1 METTFKKWGKS
12 LVIRIP
18 GAYCRQSGMIEGS
31 KVAVSL
37 ENGAQIITP
46 VKGKYE
52 LEELL
57 LQVNDDNLHGEIH
70 YGEPKGREIW

>member
-1 METTFKKWGKS
+1 METTLKKWGNS
-12 LVIRIP
+12 LAIRIP
-18 GAYCRQSGMIEGS
+18 GAYCRQSGMVEGS
-31 KVAVSL
+31 KVTVSI
-37 ENGAQIITP
+37 ENGSLVITP

-57 LQVNDDNLHGEIH
+57 LQVNDDNLHGEIQ

>member
-1 METTFKKWGKS
+1 
-12 LVIRIP
+12 
-18 GAYCRQSGMIEGS
+18 MIEGS